1 LLAVFKCVIV
11 LCVFSCD
18 TNCLFDVIISINYI
32 TGGWDALVSGAAQIR
47 IEGLYNVEG
56 VGTVYAGTGNA
67 C

>member
-1 LLAVFKCVIV
+1 
-11 LCVFSCD
+11 
-18 TNCLFDVIISINYI
+18 LFDVIISINYI